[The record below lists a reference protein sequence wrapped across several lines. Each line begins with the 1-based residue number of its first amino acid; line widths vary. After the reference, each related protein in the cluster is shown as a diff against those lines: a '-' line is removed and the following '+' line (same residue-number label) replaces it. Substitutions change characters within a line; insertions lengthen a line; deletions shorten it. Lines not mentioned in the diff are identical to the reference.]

1 MAKYT
6 ITYKCGHTAE
16 VQLYGK
22 YEDRE
27 KKVAY
32 YTTIDCPECRAR
44 EAAAKAKDD
53 GLAEL
58 TGSPKQVSW
67 ASDIRAEKLADA
79 EQLAEKVTRN
89 KDMFDGAI
97 NKMKAETS
105 ASWWIDRRDDTI
117 MDILK
122 ELLIK

>member
-6 ITYKCGHTAE
+6 ITYKCGHTADI
-16 VQLYGK
+16 QIFGK

-32 YTTIDCPECRAR
+32 YATIDCPECRAR
-44 EAAAKAKDD
+44 EAAAKAKAD

-67 ASDIRAEKLADA
+67 ASNIRAEKLADA

-97 NKMKAETS
+97 NKMKAETT
-105 ASWWIDRRDDTI
+105 ASWWIDRRDDTV

>member
-6 ITYKCGHTAE
+6 ITYRCGHTAE

-27 KKVAY
+27 KKIAWY
-32 YTTIDCPECRAR
+32 KTIDCPECRAKAQ
-44 EAAAKAKDD
+44 AAALEAK
-53 GLAEL
+53 GYATLE
-58 TGSPKQVSW
+58 GSEKQVSW
-67 ASDIRAEKLADA
+67 ANEIRAKKIADA
-79 EQLAEKVTRN
+79 EMLAAKVNKN
-89 KDMFDGAI
+89 KDLFDGAI
-97 NKMKAETS
+97 NEMKNETS
-105 ASWWIDRRDDTI
+105 ASWWIDRRNNTI

>member
-6 ITYKCGHTAE
+6 ITYRCGHTAE

-27 KKVAY
+27 KKIAWY
-32 YTTIDCPECRAR
+32 KTIDCPECRAK
-44 EAAAKAKDD
+44 AAAAEAQAD

-58 TGSPKQVSW
+58 TGSSKQVSW

-79 EQLAEKVTRN
+79 EKLATKVTKN
-89 KDMFDGAI
+89 KDMFDGAV
-97 NKMKAETS
+97 NKMKNETS

>member
-16 VQLYGK
+16 VNLYGK
-22 YEDRE
+22 LADRE
-27 KKVAY
+27 AKIAWYK
-32 YTTIDCPECRAR
+32 TIDCPECRAK
-44 EAAAKAKDD
+44 AAANDAKDN

-67 ASDIRAEKLADA
+67 ASDIRTEKLTDAEKFAP
-79 EQLAEKVTRN
+79 KVTKN
-89 KDMFDGAI
+89 KDMFISAI
-97 NKMKAETS
+97 DKMKNETS
-105 ASWWIDRRDDTI
+105 ASWWIDRRNATI

>member
-32 YTTIDCPECRAR
+32 YATTDCPECRAR